1 MSSVTACERASLF
14 GKFRKTRRGFGESL
28 PTNKTSSYDAF
39 PSLRRVLDATLLL
52 QAYTNA
58 KFFTVLHGQV
68 PSPWSGDE
76 AHRRAYK
83 QDSWVLGER
92 RFSSLVRGDEGRSWY
107 LGSQRRNHSVKENLE
122 ITEGCMWMAERAEE
136 VENSKRIMQT
146 QTPRPPTTPPPPSQD
161 PLTFSRPSHT
171 YLHANSG
178 NSGNLFSTYGI
189 RMLQARGGEE
199 NGALGQAG
207 KGKTEP
213 GGGDGWIRREEPP
226 ITSTASILE
235 DRERGSIDTLLSFAT
250 TDEISEDGNEE
261 IALDGVPPLLVTRS
275 YSSTAALT
283 NGHGTKGPESKQG
296 AVLSPMMAVLQG
308 ATIVRLESCQ
318 SGGRA
323 SRQNV
328 FVRSNEVPNAQGKSP
343 VRRQIKAQHLLPPNP
358 PSAQDQALMGRDSFL
373 RDMRIERLR
382 LMPVSTAGGE
392 ANSARADLVILADRG
407 RCGSQVQVV
416 SEEVVQRDR
425 RQLGMPLEAGAGP
438 FGGKSRSIL
447 KSRDQSSQSAVRRM

>member
-1 MSSVTACERASLF
+1 MF

-250 TDEISEDGNEE
+250 TDEISEDGNEA

-308 ATIVRLESCQ
+308 ATIVRES
-318 SGGRA
+318 SGVLAG
-323 SRQNV
+323 RQNL
-328 FVRSNEVPNAQGKSP
+328 FVKSNEVLNTQGKSGTGK
-343 VRRQIKAQHLLPPNP
+343 RQIKAQHLLPPNP
-358 PSAQDQALMGRDSFL
+358 PNAQDKALMHRNPFL
-373 RDMRIERLR
+373 RARSMERL
-382 LMPVSTAGGE
+382 VSTAEGDATGVGDFKGGP
-392 ANSARADLVILADRG
+392 S
-407 RCGSQVQVV
+407 
-416 SEEVVQRDR
+416 
-425 RQLGMPLEAGAGP
+425 
-438 FGGKSRSIL
+438 GGKSVSIL
-447 KSRDQSSQSAVRRM
+447 KSRDQSSKSAVRRM